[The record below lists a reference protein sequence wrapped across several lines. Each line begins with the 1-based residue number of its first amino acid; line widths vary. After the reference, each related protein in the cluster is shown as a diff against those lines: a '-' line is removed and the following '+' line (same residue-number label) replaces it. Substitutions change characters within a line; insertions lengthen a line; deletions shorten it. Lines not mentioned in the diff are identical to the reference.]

1 MIGGGGIGGLWFGL
15 RAAVRDGW
23 CAKSCTLRLAIDD
36 LLYAEAS
43 LVRYYL
49 QFILSALIVLVTCS
63 SAIGE
68 VTIKRANI
76 IGTVSYVDDGAVMH
90 LIDVLAEVDY
100 PISRDFK
107 VRNWAISIE
116 PRELSLIVRG
126 RRVVCAL
133 VQETA
138 EYVDA
143 RCEVENSFSVGYEKD
158 PALVYVGD
166 VIHYFD
172 LGTMKCADDDLLNA
186 EALGL
191 IWLREYCGAQ

>member
-1 MIGGGGIGGLWFGL
+1 MIDGDGIGGLWFGL
-15 RAAVRDGW
+15 RTAVRDGW
-23 CAKSCTLRLAIDD
+23 CPKSCTLRLSIDD
-36 LLYAEAS
+36 LIYADAS
-43 LVRYYL
+43 LMRYHL
-49 QFILSALIVLVTCS
+49 QFILPALLFLFTCS

-76 IGTVSYVDDGAVMH
+76 IGTVSYVDDESVMH
-90 LIDVLAEVDY
+90 LIDVLPGADY
-100 PISRDFK
+100 PASRDYK
-107 VRNWAISIE
+107 VRNWAISIG

-133 VQETA
+133 VQENA
-138 EYVDA
+138 KYVDA

-166 VIHYFD
+166 VMRYFD
-172 LGTMKCADDDLLNA
+172 LGEMKCSDDDLLNA

-191 IWLREYCGAQ
+191 TWLREDCGAE